1 MTVTPF
7 NQSVEV
13 SLIAKFIATV
23 EGVGPFTYQ
32 WRRGRRI
39 IKDEVQSTFII
50 NEVSLRDTNY
60 YRCYVTN
67 SYGNSALSNK
77 AFLQVIS
84 ELYSSINVAMYVCVI
99 ILLENLPVITKNP
112 TSTLLSLTSNF
123 TNVSFICEADE
134 TSSYYWERQD
144 DSIPASATGVNTNS
158 LTIIGLRLN
167 DAGYYRCVATNGSG
181 STESEY
187 AKLTLTGIYDTLFV

>member
-1 MTVTPF
+1 MTVTSF

-32 WRRGRRI
+32 WQRGRRI

-50 NEVSLRDTNY
+50 NEVSIQDTNY

-67 SYGNSALSNK
+67 SYGNSALSNR

-84 ELYSSINVAMYVCVI
+84 ELYSINVAMYVCVI

-112 TSTLLSLTSNF
+112 TNTLLSLISNF
-123 TNVSFICEADE
+123 TNVSFICEADGA
-134 TSSYYWERQD
+134 SSYYWERQD
-144 DSIPASATGVNTNS
+144 GSISASATGVNTNS
-158 LTIIGLRLN
+158 LTINRLQLN

-181 STESEY
+181 STESKY
-187 AKLTLTGIYDTLFV
+187 AKLTLTGMYDTLFV